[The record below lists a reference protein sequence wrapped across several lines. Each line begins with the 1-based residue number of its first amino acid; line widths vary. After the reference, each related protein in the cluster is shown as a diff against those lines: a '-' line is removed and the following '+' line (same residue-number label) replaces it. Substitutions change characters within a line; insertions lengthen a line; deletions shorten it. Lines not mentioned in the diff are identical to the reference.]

1 MADGAA
7 AMEVAG
13 AATES
18 RRAAIRAAGTGF
30 SVGRMLAVTR
40 KELRSYFAFPLVYV
54 LSGVFL
60 ILAGYY
66 AYTDLVYFVTIAFA
80 QDIIQNYWSLLVTD
94 IRLCM
99 LLTLPFITMRLF
111 AEERKLGTIE
121 LLYTYPLR
129 DGEILGGKYLASVA
143 IFVMM
148 LALTLLYPVYI
159 YSIHWFPLF
168 PLFAGYLGLLLMGC
182 AFVAFGIFISSLCES
197 QVMAGMGTVLPLLFF
212 WILNWNEAAFTNSWL
227 EVVRKFSLFD
237 QFGGFAKGVI
247 DLDHVTY
254 FIFFTMFFLF
264 LTQRS
269 MEARKWAGRR

>member
-1 MADGAA
+1 MPNGAA
-7 AMEVAG
+7 TLDVTG

-60 ILAGYY
+60 VLAGYY
-66 AYTDLVYFVTIAFA
+66 AYTDLVFFVTIAFA
-80 QDIIQNYWSLLVTD
+80 KDIMQNYWQLLFSD
-94 IRLCM
+94 IRLCL

-143 IFVMM
+143 IFIMM
-148 LALTLLYPVYI
+148 LALTDPLPGVHLQYPLVPAVPAVRRLPRLAADRMRVYRVRRL
-159 YSIHWFPLF
+159 H
-168 PLFAGYLGLLLMGC
+168 
-182 AFVAFGIFISSLCES
+182 FVAVREPGDGGDGDDYAAAVFLDS
-197 QVMAGMGTVLPLLFF
+197 Q
-212 WILNWNEAAFTNSWL
+212 L
-227 EVVRKFSLFD
+227 ER
-237 QFGGFAKGVI
+237 
-247 DLDHVTY
+247 
-254 FIFFTMFFLF
+254 
-264 LTQRS
+264 
-269 MEARKWAGRR
+269 GRVHQLVA